1 MQIYPSGIRIT
12 GTGMSVPEMRISN
25 HLLEG
30 MCEGVSAEWT
40 YEVLGIQER
49 RMAKAYQYTS
59 DFAAAAGLMAVN
71 NAGLHVSDIDM
82 IIVATATPDRK
93 APSTACIVQD
103 KMEAYNAVCF
113 DIAAVC
119 SGFLYGMVIAS
130 QFLSNKAYKNILV
143 IGADLFSSITDY
155 SRRDCVFFGDGAG
168 AAILS
173 CSEEDGLFDYDIHSD
188 GRGKDGFTVVGGG
201 TEVPVTKENMVQF
214 VNEHK
219 YFSMD
224 GKAVFDAATRV
235 LPQSIKSLLER
246 NNMTVEDITML
257 IPHQPSIGI
266 LRKTA
271 EVLGLPFEKVKHN
284 MEKYANTSAGT
295 IPILLHETYSSIK
308 RDDVVVFAAVGSGWT
323 WGSIIMKW
331 R

>member
-1 MQIYPSGIRIT
+1 MINNVKIT
-12 GTGMSVPEMRISN
+12 GTGMYVPDMVINN
-25 HLLEG
+25 HFLEG
-30 MCEGVSAEWT
+30 MCSDVNPEWT
-40 YEVLGIQER
+40 YNTLGIRER

-59 DFAAAAGLMAVN
+59 DLAACAGLMAIE
-71 NAGLHVSDIDM
+71 NAGLLVEDIDM
-82 IIVATATPDRK
+82 VIVATATPDRK
-93 APSTACIVQD
+93 APSTACIAQR
-103 KMEAYNAVCF
+103 KMGTYNAVCF

-130 QFLSNKAYKNILV
+130 QFIAGKAYKNILV
-143 IGADLFSSITDY
+143 IGADIFSSITDY
-155 SRRDCVFFGDGAG
+155 SRRDSIFFGDGAG
-168 AAILS
+168 AAVLS
-173 CSEEDGLFDYDIHSD
+173 ATTPYGLFDYDIHSD
-188 GRGKDGFTVVGGG
+188 GRGSDGFTVLGGG
-201 TEVPVTKENMVQF
+201 SEMPVTKENVVGF
-214 VNEHK
+214 LNEHK

-224 GKAVFDAATRV
+224 GRAVFETATQV
-235 LPQSIKSLLER
+235 LPQSINTLLAK
-246 NNMTVEDITML
+246 NNLTVDDITML

-295 IPILLHETYSSIK
+295 IPILLHETFSSIK

>member
-1 MQIYPSGIRIT
+1 MKIT
-12 GTGMSVPEMRISN
+12 GTGMSVPDIRISN

-30 MCEGVSAEWT
+30 ICDGVDAEWT

-49 RMAKAYQYTS
+49 RVAKAYQYTS
-59 DFAAAAGLMAVN
+59 DFAASAGMLAVR
-71 NAGLHVSDIDM
+71 NAGLDVSDIDM
-82 IIVATATPDRK
+82 IIVATTTPDRK

-103 KMEAYNAVCF
+103 KIEAYNAVCF

-168 AAILS
+168 AAVLS

-188 GRGKDGFTVVGGG
+188 GRGREGFTVVGGG
-201 TEVPVTKENMVQF
+201 TECPPTKENSKKYLK
-214 VNEHK
+214 EYK

-224 GKAVFDAATRV
+224 GKAVFETATRV
-235 LPQSIKSLLER
+235 LPKSINTLLER
-246 NNMTVEDITML
+246 NNMTVDDITML

-284 MEKYANTSAGT
+284 MEKYANTSAAT
-295 IPILLHETYSSIK
+295 IPILLHETFSSIK